1 MGAMPPN
8 LLNRS
13 ALSQH
18 LRSMLQRLLAS
29 FCRIP
34 EVRVATLID
43 DLGSEHIRVSGKNET
58 DVSLKNLSDVL
69 RVARV
74 AAEVLGIGQAH
85 QCWFEAPNGC
95 IMVRPLPDG
104 MSLAIVTGAEPN
116 LGRLSHEIQLRENAI
131 LQLL

>member
-1 MGAMPPN
+1 MSNWLATDESDSIFTRYSTSIYLVRTPDIRKISVNSISSINKDSMGAMPPN

-74 AAEVLGIGQAH
+74 AAWPVARPTSTGIT
-85 QCWFEAPNGC
+85 N
-95 IMVRPLPDG
+95 
-104 MSLAIVTGAEPN
+104 
-116 LGRLSHEIQLRENAI
+116 
-131 LQLL
+131 